1 MAMAEECFLA
11 RRRSTL
17 LAFPGVF
24 AHARSVKTLIRGGHV
39 VALAGTKA
47 TPKNPDV
54 AILGDVLLDGQTIQA
69 VGPDAAKAAGSVPV
83 RVVDARG
90 CAVIPGFVQAHVHLC
105 QTLMRGM
112 ADDLPLLAWLKERV
126 WPLEAAH
133 DEASLYASARL
144 GLHEMTMA
152 GTTTILD
159 MGTVHTHDAVFQ
171 ACLESGI
178 RCFSG
183 KAMMDTGAGVPARL
197 RESTNASIQESD
209 ALRDRWHGKGDGSLH
224 YAYAPRFILSCTEKL
239 FRAVAERARATDHA
253 KHGPLMHSHVAEHPG
268 ERAAVRAALGKDD
281 VDVLRSWGFRGK
293 TAILAHG
300 VQLTDKQARMLAN
313 DETRIVHCPS
323 ANLKLGSG
331 IARVAELD
339 TIGVPLALG
348 ADGAPCNNNM
358 DPWTELRHAALL
370 AKARTSETAL
380 PAYRALRLAT
390 RDGAEALGVGDVTGS
405 IEPGKLADLVIVRVD
420 GPHAEPSDD
429 LVSRL
434 VYACKSSDVVHVFAK
449 GRHVVRNREH
459 QLWSED
465 DILKAA
471 RTHGPKFRAR
481 AGL

>member
-1 MAMAEECFLA
+1 M
-11 RRRSTL
+11 
-17 LAFPGVF
+17 
-24 AHARSVKTLIRGGHV
+24 KTLIRGGHV
-39 VALAGTKA
+39 VTLAHSAAEDAASSPGEHAAQRGDILIDGTR
-47 TPKNPDV
+47 
-54 AILGDVLLDGQTIQA
+54 ILA
-69 VGPDAAKAAGSVPV
+69 VGPDAAKAAGSSVL
-83 RVVDARG
+83 RVIDAAG
-90 CAVIPGFVQAHVHLC
+90 CVVIPGFVQAHVHLC

-112 ADDLPLLAWLKERV
+112 ADDLPLLAWLKERI

-144 GLHEMTMA
+144 GLHEMTLA

-183 KAMMDTGAGVPARL
+183 KAMMDTGVGVPRRL
-197 RESTNASIQESD
+197 RESTQASLKESD
-209 ALRDRWHGKGDGSLH
+209 RLRDRWHGKAEGSLR

-239 FRAVAERARATDHA
+239 FRAVAERTRARAGHDAATPG
-253 KHGPLMHSHVAEHPG
+253 GPLMHSHVAEHPG
-268 ERAAVRAALGKDD
+268 ERDAVRAQLGADD
-281 VDVLRSWGFRGK
+281 VDVLRKWGFRGE

-300 VQLTDKQARMLAN
+300 VQLTDAQARMLAK
-313 DETRIVHCPS
+313 DRTRIVHCPS

-331 IARVAELD
+331 IARIAELD
-339 TIGVPLALG
+339 ALGVPLALG

-370 AKARTSETAL
+370 AKVRTGETAM
-380 PAYRALRLAT
+380 PALRALRLAT
-390 RDGAEALGVGDVTGS
+390 RDGAEALGIGNITGS
-405 IEPGKLADLVIVRVD
+405 IEAGKLADLVVVRVD
-420 GPHAEPSDD
+420 GPHAEPGVD

-434 VYACKSSDVVHVFAK
+434 VYACKSSDVAHVFAK
-449 GRHVVRNREH
+449 GQHVVRNQEH
-459 QLWSED
+459 QLWNED
-465 DILKAA
+465 DVLKAA